1 VDTSTSFSVRYSIVK
16 SNISYI
22 QSMNIHTY
30 RCNLR
35 LRLAFTLLAT
45 LYCALV
51 PSAHALN
58 NLSLKQIKQ
67 IQELSAATLSKEGL
81 PGLSVAVATG
91 DQIWSA
97 GFGSADLEQNVAVD
111 SHTLFRTA
119 SISKWLTAT
128 AAMRL
133 VEEGKLDLDAP
144 IQRYCPQYPE
154 KPWAVTSRE
163 LLSHLSGIRHYHGA
177 NGEPRDTE
185 AQRKALDE
193 LIKGE
198 ESTQYTRF
206 TDIVST
212 LYLFKDDPLIFQPGT
227 HFLYSSLGYRVMG
240 CVIEG
245 AAHIPYRNV
254 MRQLVFIPASTATI
268 TEDDAQALIP
278 HRVAGYSRRR
288 DKQLIR
294 APFRDIS
301 ENLPGGGY
309 LATPEDLVRFAM
321 AFNEGKLVQA
331 KTRDLMIQ
339 RPKLLNGSDVP
350 DAPPYFG
357 MGPGLYYGLGMFVG
371 SSAWGE
377 RLLLHTGR
385 DPGASTELL
394 LAPESK
400 IAVAVMT
407 NMSQWNG
414 GDDLA
419 KKILE
424 IVHQRISAK
433 EVH

>member
-1 VDTSTSFSVRYSIVK
+1 MSIHV
-16 SNISYI
+16 S
-22 QSMNIHTY
+22 
-30 RCNLR
+30 RCDLR

-45 LYCALV
+45 LSCALV
-51 PSAHALN
+51 PTAHASD
-58 NLSLKQIKQ
+58 NLSPQQIQK
-67 IQELSAATLSKEGL
+67 IQELSAATLSKEAL
-81 PGLSVAVATG
+81 PGISVAVATG

-97 GFGSADLEQNVAVD
+97 GFGSGDLEQNVALD

-128 AAMRL
+128 AGMRL

-154 KPWAVTSRE
+154 KPWAITSRE

-193 LIKGE
+193 LIKEE

-206 TDIVST
+206 TDIAST
-212 LYLFKDDPLIFQPGT
+212 LDPFKDDPLVFQPGT

-245 AAHIPYRNV
+245 AAHIPYRSV
-254 MRQLVFIPASTATI
+254 MRQLVFMPAGMATI
-268 TEDDAQALIP
+268 TEDDTQAVIP
-278 HRVAGYSRRR
+278 HRVAGYSRGPE
-288 DKQLIR
+288 KQVIR
-294 APFRDIS
+294 APFRDVS
-301 ENLPGGGY
+301 ANLPGGGY

-321 AFNEGKLVQA
+321 AFNEGKLVHA
-331 KTRDLMIQ
+331 KTRDLMTQ

-357 MGPGLYYGLGMFVG
+357 MGTGLYYGLGMFVG
-371 SSAWGE
+371 SSASGE

-424 IVHQRISAK
+424 IVHQR
-433 EVH
+433 

>member
-1 VDTSTSFSVRYSIVK
+1 MTRHID
-16 SNISYI
+16 IS
-22 QSMNIHTY
+22 
-30 RCNLR
+30 RCDMRPGQTCML
-35 LRLAFTLLAT
+35 LLAAMI
-45 LYCALV
+45 CAIAS
-51 PSAHALN
+51 PAYAADK
-58 NLSLKQIKQ
+58 LSSRQ
-67 IQELSAATLSKEGL
+67 IQQIEELSAATLAKDEL
-81 PGLSVAVATG
+81 PGLSVAVAKG
-91 DQIWSA
+91 DREWSA
-97 GFGSADLEQNVAVD
+97 GFGSADLELDVAVD
-111 SHTLFRTA
+111 SHSLFRTA

-133 VEEGKLDLDAP
+133 AEDGKLDLDAP
-144 IQRYCPQYPE
+144 IQQYCPQYPQ
-154 KPWAVTSRE
+154 KPWTITSRE

-193 LIKGE
+193 LVKRE

-206 TDIVST
+206 TNIVPT
-212 LYLFKDDPLIFQPGT
+212 LDSFKDDPLVFQPGT
-227 HFLYSSLGYRVMG
+227 RFLYSSLGYRLLG
-240 CVIEG
+240 CVMEG
-245 AAHIPYRNV
+245 AAHIPYRTQ
-254 MRQLVFIPASTATI
+254 MRQLIFIPAGLTTI
-268 TEDDAQALIP
+268 TEDDAQAIIP
-278 HRVAGYSRRR
+278 HRVSGYSRGS

-321 AFNEGKLVQA
+321 AFNEGKLVNA
-331 KTRDLMIQ
+331 TTRNRMIQ
-339 RPKLLNGSDVP
+339 RPKLLNGTDVP

-357 MGPGLYYGLGMFVG
+357 MGTGLYYGIGMFVG
-371 SSAWGE
+371 SSPSEE
-377 RLLLHTGR
+377 RLLMHTGR

-394 LAPESK
+394 LAPESR

-414 GDDLA
+414 GDELA

-424 IVHQRISAK
+424 IVNKQ
-433 EVH
+433 